1 MDMFVDKFN
10 LTIEENVFLAKK
22 ALVTNIYNSARLEGI
37 NVTFP
42 ETKTILD
49 GVNVSGV
56 RLDEITTILN
66 MRDAWKEILNS
77 IDSEIDI
84 DYICKINSF
93 VSRNES
99 LEWGVLRTGKV
110 GITGVDYEPSIPEK
124 EIVVKDLN
132 NILNIDNITL
142 RAIKYMLYGMRSQ
155 LFWDGNKRT
164 SMIIAN
170 KIMISNGKGIITV
183 KEEFLLEFN
192 RLLTDYYNTGNDE
205 KIVLFIY
212 ENCIFGLE

>member
-124 EIVVKDLN
+124 EAVIEDLN

>member
-37 NVTFP
+37 NVTVS
-42 ETKTILD
+42 ETKAILD

-99 LEWGVLRTGKV
+99 LEWGVLRSGKV

-124 EIVVKDLN
+124 EAVIEDLN
-132 NILNIDNITL
+132 NILSIDNITL

>member
-1 MDMFVDKFN
+1 MDKFVDKFN
-10 LTIEENVFLAKK
+10 LSIDENIFLAKK

-56 RLDEITTILN
+56 KLDDINSILN
-66 MRDAWKEILNS
+66 MRDAWREILND
-77 IDSEIDI
+77 INSEIDI

-110 GITGVDYEPSIPEK
+110 GITGVSYIPPIPEK
-124 EIVVKDLN
+124 DKVIEDLKSILSIN
-132 NILNIDNITL
+132 NVTL

-164 SMIIAN
+164 SMMIAN
-170 KIMISNGKGIITV
+170 KMMISNGKGIITV
-183 KEEFLLEFN
+183 KEENLLEFN
-192 RLLTDYYNTGNDE
+192 ELLTEYYNTGNDE
-205 KIVLFIY
+205 KIAHFIY
-212 ENCIFGLE
+212 ESCIYGLE